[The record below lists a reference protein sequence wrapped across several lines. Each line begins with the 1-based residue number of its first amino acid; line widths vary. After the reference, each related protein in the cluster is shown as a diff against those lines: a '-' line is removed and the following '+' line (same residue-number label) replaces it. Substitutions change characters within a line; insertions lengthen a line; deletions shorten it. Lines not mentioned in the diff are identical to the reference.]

1 MNDVKVYQPLTGY
14 SGFSD
19 NALTDMFRH
28 SVWIGLDEEQ
38 RLDLLQEVV
47 NRETVKNG
55 GLYSCK
61 VEFCVLP
68 SNTAGEQRGNTICL
82 NRQMFVENQLTEEY
96 NGRMITYSLPDS
108 NYNAYETVLHEHQ
121 HVKQDMIVAGLIP
134 GDEHT
139 KNVYQANSFTT
150 STVDGKPAS
159 QYMFGVTDYSL
170 YYLNP
175 TELDAYK
182 TSQTA
187 TRHLVS
193 SQTTQYG
200 ADYASARY
208 LSYLSRHGYEAKLK
222 EYRNYYGNE
231 MVDKEVENAL
241 LNEFQKSSLPVSPD
255 IERAVKIEM
264 IESQNL
270 IDAYNVQKEIKSMGK
285 QTFTE
290 NGFTFVV
297 DDNGTVTASGK
308 VNEDPASRSGM
319 SKINPNGYDSHV
331 HDKGHLI
338 AARQGGPAKAYN
350 VSAQDRG
357 LNRGAYKSV
366 ENAEVRLANKG
377 YDVQTSKTAYVSQQ
391 GAKPDAYM
399 INDTITTPEGET
411 QHVHESFQNE
421 SAATQEAW
429 NNESAE
435 AFSQMADEY
444 DNPGSRPSGMT
455 EAEYAEL
462 MDSTD
467 QALDSVKDDYDM
479 DHSSETSFDLSGGED
494 NGSTSGASSG
504 IASDGGL
511 SGGADGGADGGIDDG
526 CSI

>member
-1 MNDVKVYQPLTGY
+1 MCDEKACKPLTRY
-14 SGFSD
+14 SDISD

-28 SVWIGLDEEQ
+28 SVWTDLDEGQ
-38 RLDLLQEVV
+38 RLDLLQELV

-55 GLYSCK
+55 ALYSCK
-61 VEFCVLP
+61 VEFCDLP
-68 SNTAGEQRGNTICL
+68 SNTAGEQRRNTICL
-82 NRQMFVENQLTEEY
+82 NRQMFVEDQLTEEY
-96 NGRMITYSLPDS
+96 NGKMITYFLPDS
-108 NYNAYETVLHEHQ
+108 NYTAYETVLHEHQ
-121 HVKQDMIVAGLIP
+121 HVKQDMIAADVIP
-134 GDEHT
+134 SDEHT
-139 KNVYQANSFTT
+139 KDVFRANSFTT
-150 STVDGKPAS
+150 SIVDGKPAS
-159 QYMFGVTDYSL
+159 QYMFGVSDYSL

-187 TRHLVS
+187 ARQLVS
-193 SQTTQYG
+193 AQTKKYG

-208 LSYLSRHGYEAKLK
+208 LSYLARHGYEAKLN
-222 EYRNYYGNE
+222 EYRTFYGNS

-241 LNEFQKSSLPVSPD
+241 LNEFQKSRLPVSPD

-270 IDAYNVQKEIKSMGK
+270 INAYNAQKEIKSMGK

-308 VNEDPASRSGM
+308 VNENPASRSGM

-338 AARQGGPAKAYN
+338 AARQGGPAKSYN

-357 LNRGAYKSV
+357 LNRGTYKSV

-377 YDVQTSKTAYVSQQ
+377 YDVQTSKTAYVSHQ

-399 INDTITTPEGET
+399 INDSITTLEGKT
-411 QHVHESFQNE
+411 QHIHESYQNE
-421 SAATQEAW
+421 SSEVQDAW

-435 AFSQMADEY
+435 AFSQMTDEY
-444 DNPGSRPSGMT
+444 NNPSSRPEGMT

-467 QALDSVKDDYDM
+467 PALSSVRDDFDM
-479 DHSSETSFDLSGGED
+479 ENSSETSFDLS
-494 NGSTSGASSG
+494 NGQNDGVSSESGSSLT
-504 IASDGGL
+504 SDGGV
-511 SGGADGGADGGIDDG
+511 SGGTDGGADGGTDDG
-526 CSI
+526 CSM